1 MVNQLPAAP
10 VISILNMK
18 GGVGKTTI
26 SAHLFRHLV
35 DRLNKSVL
43 LIDFDPQF
51 NLTQTLMSRAA
62 FEKTKIANKTIFS
75 VMEPAP
81 EPSLFK
87 ITSGLGPPPSVE
99 SVVEPLRVW
108 SHTKKPAISL
118 LAGDFRMTKYTMVD
132 DQKALQPVRNRF
144 LEFVNNARQQYDLV
158 CIDCNPSSSFMTVC
172 ALLAS
177 THLLVPVRPDRY
189 SILGLELLNEF
200 IDHVPILTNKP
211 KQIVLINGTAAKHD
225 MNVENTLRADPKLGP
240 ITLPTTLKFSGL
252 LSAKEGQT
260 GFATERKVAHM
271 NALKQRFSRIV
282 DDLKA
287 PLGWQP

>member
-1 MVNQLPAAP
+1 MGNQASLAP
-10 VISILNMK
+10 TISVLNMK

-26 SAHLFRHLV
+26 SAHLFRHLAEK
-35 DRLNKSVL
+35 LGKSVL

-51 NLTQTLMSRAA
+51 NLTQTLMSRST
-62 FEKTKIANKTIFS
+62 FEKTKLANKTIFS
-75 VMEPAP
+75 VMEPDP

-87 ITSGLGPPPSVE
+87 ITSGMGPPPSVE
-99 SVVEPLRVW
+99 SVVVPLRVW
-108 SHTKKPAISL
+108 TQTKNPAISL
-118 LAGDFRMTKYTMVD
+118 LAGDFRMTKYTLVD

-144 LEFVNNARQQYDLV
+144 LDFINNARQQYDLV

-200 IDHVPILTNKP
+200 IDHVPVLTSKP
-211 KQIVLINGTAAKHD
+211 KQIVLVNGTAAKHD
-225 MNVENTLRADPKLGP
+225 VNVENTLRADPKLGP

-260 GFATERKVAHM
+260 GFATERRVAHM

-282 DDLKA
+282 DDLKT
-287 PLGWQP
+287 PLGW